1 MRATKRR
8 ECGYTHKY
16 APEVDEHEHAEVQLL
31 MHGEEINE
39 DVIRQR
45 LQVAVKR
52 VERVRRKGRRDW

>member
-1 MRATKRR
+1 
-8 ECGYTHKY
+8 
-16 APEVDEHEHAEVQLL
+16 

-52 VERVRRKGRRDW
+52 VERVRRERRRDYEGDAGSVSRDWYERWKEGLTEPFVVGLV